1 MGKLDLKDMSFEEL
15 SDWLSDL
22 GEKPFRAKQI
32 FRWVYR
38 GVPSVFEMTDLSKD
52 LREKLDGLCEIG
64 HLGIERKLVSKI
76 DGTIKYLFRLKDGN
90 LIESVLMSY
99 KHGNT
104 ICVSSQVGCRM
115 GCRFCASTIGGLL
128 RNLTPSEIIDQIM
141 TAQAD
146 SGRKISNIV
155 MMGIGEPL
163 DNYDNVLKFL
173 KNVNYAEGLNIGYR
187 HISLSTCGV
196 AERIYDLAKEN
207 LPITLSISLHSPF
220 DEERK
225 KIMPVDARYPLP
237 VLLKALKNYLAV
249 TGRRISVEYAMIR
262 GQNDTRECAEEL
274 ARLFKNMLVHIN
286 LIPINNVE
294 ERDFVKSSP
303 KRIREFQNELERFG
317 FSVTVRRELGSD
329 IQAACG
335 QLRKAVTEEKTR
347 MSRGDMK

>member
-1 MGKLDLKDMSFEEL
+1 MGKIDLKDLTPDEMSA
-15 SDWLSDL
+15 WLSEL

-38 GVPSVFEMTDLSKD
+38 GVDSVFDMTDLSKE

-64 HLGIERKLVSKI
+64 HLEIERKQISKL
-76 DGTIKYLFRLKDGN
+76 DGTMKYLFRLRDGN

-115 GCRFCASTIGGLL
+115 GCRFCASTIGGLV
-128 RNLTPSEIIDQIM
+128 RSLTPSEIIDQIM
-141 TAQAD
+141 SVQAD

-163 DNYDNVLKFL
+163 DNYENVLKFL
-173 KNVNYAEGLNIGYR
+173 KNVNHPDGLHIGYR

-196 AERIYDLAKEN
+196 ADKIYDLAKEN

-225 KIMPVDARYPLP
+225 KIMPIDAKYPLP
-237 VLLKALKNYLAV
+237 VLMKALKAYLAA
-249 TGRRISVEYAMIR
+249 TGRRISVEYSMIQ
-262 GQNDTRECAEEL
+262 GQNDTKECAEEL
-274 ARLFKNMLVHIN
+274 ARLFRNMLVHIN
-286 LIPINNVE
+286 LIPINNVR

-303 KRIREFQNELERFG
+303 KRIREFQASLERAG

-335 QLRKAVTEEKTR
+335 QLRKSVSEEKTQFAQK
-347 MSRGDMK
+347 M